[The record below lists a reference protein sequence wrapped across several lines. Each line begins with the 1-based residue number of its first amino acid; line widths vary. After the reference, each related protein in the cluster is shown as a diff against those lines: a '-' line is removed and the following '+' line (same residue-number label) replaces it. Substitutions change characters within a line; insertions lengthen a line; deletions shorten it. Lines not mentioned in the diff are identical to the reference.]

1 LFVESEEK
9 KFKKVGLNRSE
20 FIKIIF
26 EPIQHINQT
35 SGGFAAKN
43 NNIKVLNSNS
53 DLTKQEPKPSGKLSL
68 HHHRPTSNPPQLRR
82 DKDLGRTNLESYSTY
97 SRNLIP
103 ATPAEDK
110 KLNNNIFL
118 KRAIYNFIKASANN
132 KVSGV
137 YFQDS
142 TALITF
148 LREFDPDF
156 KMSRQSIYNYRKR
169 KVVFKG
175 FLMNSDVSR
184 FFTYIKSR
192 FPEFNPSAFLEKCS
206 GTCSPKPNKAG
217 EAGLLKLYRSCLN

>member
-35 SGGFAAKN
+35 SQN

-68 HHHRPTSNPPQLRR
+68 HHHRPTSNPPQG

-148 LREFDPDF
+148 LREFEPDF

-175 FLMNSDVSR
+175 FLMNPDVSR
-184 FFTYIKSR
+184 FFTYVKCR
-192 FPEFNPSAFLEKCS
+192 FPEFNSSAFLEKCS
-206 GTCSPKPNKAG
+206 GTCNPNRNKTG
-217 EAGLLKLYRSCLN
+217 YAGLLKSGDYVAKSFS